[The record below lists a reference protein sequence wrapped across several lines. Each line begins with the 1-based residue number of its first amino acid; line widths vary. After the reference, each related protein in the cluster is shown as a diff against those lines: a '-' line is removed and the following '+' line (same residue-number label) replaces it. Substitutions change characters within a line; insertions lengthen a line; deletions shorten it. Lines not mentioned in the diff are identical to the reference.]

1 MSLNTISTHTLKP
14 GSRITSRSGE
24 AYYGLDDG
32 SILIAQGDSAAH
44 RSIDACH
51 VGHVLSIDA
60 RCSELVASGGVDGQV
75 RLFDVNTSR
84 TTTVHS
90 DRTSPVTSVSI
101 MPSRTMLCSAGFDRC
116 VRLWDLESQVQIRE
130 HRGHTG
136 GILKTCLVVEHTNHL
151 ILSSSTDDTIKLWD
165 ARAPQHVGS
174 LYLESMAFDMTP
186 VHGIHRYAMGC
197 QDGCIRFC
205 DLRTIASV
213 AAVPLE
219 TVVMHSKAIMSLCY
233 DAQHDALLSG
243 SRDRT
248 CGLLHPHQPP
258 TYSPKQS
265 HPVRLIQGSISKFNS
280 VSHDTIT
287 SWTITSICEPMPS
300 ICEPM

>member
-1 MSLNTISTHTLKP
+1 MSLDALSTHALKP
-14 GSRITSRSGE
+14 GSQITSRSGT

-32 SILIAQGDSAAH
+32 SILIAQGDTAAH

-51 VGHVLSIDA
+51 EGHVLSIDA
-60 RCSELVASGGVDGQV
+60 RCPELVASGGVDGRV

-84 TTTVHS
+84 ATTVHS

-101 MPSRTMLCSAGFDRC
+101 MCTMLCSAGFDRC

-174 LYLESMAFDMTP
+174 LCLESMAFDMTP
-186 VHGIHRYAMGC
+186 VHGIHIYAMGC

-205 DLRTIASV
+205 DLRKTAS
-213 AAVPLE
+213 ALE
-219 TVVMHSKAIMSLCY
+219 TVAMHSKAIMSLCY

-248 CGLLHPHQPP
+248 CGLLHPHQHP

-265 HPVRLIQGSISKFNS
+265 HPVRLIQRSISNFNS

-287 SWTITSICEPMPS
+287 SWTIT
-300 ICEPM
+300 

>member
-1 MSLNTISTHTLKP
+1 MNALSTHALKP
-14 GSRITSRSGE
+14 GSRITSRSGTE
-24 AYYGLDDG
+24 CYGLDDG
-32 SILIAQGDSAAH
+32 SILIAQGDAAAH

-51 VGHVLSIDA
+51 DGHILSID
-60 RCSELVASGGVDGQV
+60 SVLYPELVVASGGVDGQV

-90 DRTSPVTSVSI
+90 DRASPVTSVSM
-101 MPSRTMLCSAGFDRC
+101 MPSRTMFCSAGFDRC

-136 GILKTCLVVEHTNHL
+136 GILKTCLVVEHKDQL
-151 ILSSSTDDTIKLWD
+151 ILSSSTDDTVKLWD

-174 LYLESMAFDMTP
+174 LCLESMAFDMTP
-186 VHGIHRYAMGC
+186 VHGIHIYAMGC

-205 DLRTIASV
+205 DLRKTAS
-213 AAVPLE
+213 ASALE
-219 TVVMHSKAIMSLCY
+219 TVAMHSKAIMSLCY

-248 CGLLHPHQPP
+248 CGLVHPHQPP

-265 HPVRLIQGSISKFNS
+265 HPVRLIQGSISNFNS

-287 SWTITSICEPMPS
+287 SWTITR
-300 ICEPM
+300 